1 MHPRDRT
8 LIPADNIFGLLAF
21 LLALCAL
28 AALMDTTRIGKR
40 ISGLGVLLFG
50 AIAASHFGI
59 IPRSAP
65 LYGAIWTYLVPL
77 AIALFLL
84 KADLFR
90 VFTEGG
96 RVLIGFFAGMV
107 GAAAGAL
114 LGALLLDLGPNEAG
128 IAAVFSATYTGGSL
142 NFVAV
147 AEAIGF
153 NDESELAAALAID
166 NVLGVGFILMMNL
179 AAGWT
184 LLQKRFA
191 WRAGSIWGDGAAAED
206 DRTAPYTLHNLFM
219 ALALSAIVVA
229 VSNWIAAALGGEQYA
244 LLVITVLMTAIA
256 TLGRKYVS
264 QFRGEDLV
272 AMIFMYLFFTIIG
285 AGADINA
292 MLSAAPSLFAIV
304 LIIFAVHLLVLA
316 AAGFIFKLNYA
327 ELAVASLACIAGPP
341 IAAAIAIL
349 FKWRNLV
356 APGIL
361 TGVLGYVLGNF
372 IGVGIFTLLGGALQ

>member
-1 MHPRDRT
+1 M
-8 LIPADNIFGLLAF
+8 IAADNIFGLLAV
-21 LLALCAL
+21 LLSLCAL
-28 AALMDTTRIGKR
+28 AALVDTTPVGKR
-40 ISGLGVLLFG
+40 ITGLGVLLFG
-50 AIAASHFGI
+50 AIAASHFGL
-59 IPRSAP
+59 IPHAAP
-65 LYGAIWTYLVPL
+65 VYGAIWTYLVPL

-90 VFTEGG
+90 VFSEGG
-96 RVLIGFFAGMV
+96 RVLIAFLAGMV
-107 GAAAGAL
+107 GASAGAL
-114 LGALLLDLGPNEAG
+114 LGALLLDLGPHEPG

-147 AEAIGF
+147 AEAIQF
-153 NDESELAAALAID
+153 EDESQLAAALAID

-179 AAGWT
+179 AAGWS

-191 WRAGSIWGDGAAAED
+191 WRADSIWGDNDSTDTANAE
-206 DRTAPYTLHNLFM
+206 PYTLDHLLT
-219 ALALSAIVVA
+219 ALALAAIVVA
-229 VSNWIAAALGGEQYA
+229 LSNWLAGLLGGDQYA
-244 LLVITVLMTAIA
+244 LLIITVVMTAIA
-256 TLGRKYVS
+256 TFGRRFVS
-264 QFRGEDLV
+264 KLRGEDLI

-292 MLSAAPSLFAIV
+292 MLSAAPALFAVV
-304 LIIFAVHLLVLA
+304 LLIFAVHLLALF
-316 AAGFIFKLNYA
+316 AAGVLFRLNYA

-372 IGVGIFTLLGGALQ
+372 IGVGIFAMLGGSLQ

>member
-1 MHPRDRT
+1 M
-8 LIPADNIFGLLAF
+8 
-21 LLALCAL
+21 
-28 AALMDTTRIGKR
+28 
-40 ISGLGVLLFG
+40 SG
-50 AIAASHFGI
+50 
-59 IPRSAP
+59 
-65 LYGAIWTYLVPL
+65 
-77 AIALFLL
+77 
-84 KADLFR
+84 
-90 VFTEGG
+90 
-96 RVLIGFFAGMV
+96 
-107 GAAAGAL
+107 
-114 LGALLLDLGPNEAG
+114 
-128 IAAVFSATYTGGSL
+128 
-142 NFVAV
+142 
-147 AEAIGF
+147 
-153 NDESELAAALAID
+153 
-166 NVLGVGFILMMNL
+166 
-179 AAGWT
+179 
-184 LLQKRFA
+184 
-191 WRAGSIWGDGAAAED
+191 
-206 DRTAPYTLHNLFM
+206 
-219 ALALSAIVVA
+219 
-229 VSNWIAAALGGEQYA
+229 
-244 LLVITVLMTAIA
+244 AIA